1 MVKVDIERPGQV
13 SVSVPGRDEEAERG
27 AEAEVCRQEQ
37 RSYYTSQTKA
47 LFCILRFK
55 DNFGQCGLCGEM

>member
-13 SVSVPGRDEEAERG
+13 SFSVPGGDEEAERG
-27 AEAEVCRQEQ
+27 AEAEVCRKEQ

-47 LFCILRFK
+47 LFCI
-55 DNFGQCGLCGEM
+55 